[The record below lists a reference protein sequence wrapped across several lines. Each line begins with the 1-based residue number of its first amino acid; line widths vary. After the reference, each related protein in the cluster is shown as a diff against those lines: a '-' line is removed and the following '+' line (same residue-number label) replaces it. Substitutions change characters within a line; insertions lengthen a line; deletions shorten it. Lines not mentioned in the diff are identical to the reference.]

1 MQVGKGQRF
10 KADPLKPYPSA
21 AHTAKQS
28 AQNGPPPTPQEDR
41 LRSPPSVLWTT
52 LGEHAVPPVSLE
64 NHERYLAGIYNV
76 TENNPSATATIFCN
90 EPAVVN
96 HLLL

>member
-28 AQNGPPPTPQEDR
+28 AQNAPLHAQEDR
-41 LRSPPSVLWTT
+41 LRSPQRVLWTT
-52 LGEHAVPPVSLE
+52 LGKHAVPPVSLD

-76 TENNPSATATIFCN
+76 TENNPSATATIFGN

>member
-28 AQNGPPPTPQEDR
+28 AQNAPLHAQEDR
-41 LRSPPSVLWTT
+41 LRSPQRVLWTT
-52 LGEHAVPPVSLE
+52 LGKHEVPLVSLE